1 MYPTSRGY
9 IFAFSARRR
18 SCSVS
23 GVQMVASEVSYE
35 EHYFITGR
43 EFGLYL
49 KANGDN
55 LFRKPC

>member
-1 MYPTSRGY
+1 MYPTSRDY

-43 EFGLYL
+43 EFGLYI
-49 KANGDN
+49 
-55 LFRKPC
+55 